1 MVYVSALE
9 VKLAKYEWIRILD
22 KFQNEIKPS
31 GQYEKMPYEEWR
43 NINPSKPYDEIRI
56 EIIDK
61 SIVLH
66 YYKVNLNTQKP
77 ICDSWFHYRL
87 SKSSSFGQ
95 YLMDEHF
102 NTEEKDMG
110 LSAFGNSGLATINT
124 TLSSS
129 NDITAISDSNI
140 AAAKLASV
148 DLNIAT
154 TNIDST
160 LGWYNISDTKADK
173 ADMDRLKQEIDKLK
187 VEIKNKEKEDKN
199 MFDFDFGKVNNEAIR
214 LSAYGIAVKNASNVW
229 VSYDAKSEQ
238 IINVDILNISGNNLL
253 YKIPVAFSQVKAGDT
268 IIHARKPMFIVDF
281 TEDHK
286 AFVAVDIMAGE
297 EKTIIPCKS
306 PFGFDFVTKV
316 VSIMD
321 FGPAPDS
328 TNPFGNMLPLMLM
341 GDNKELDPM
350 MMYFCM
356 GMDSN
361 NQQINPMMMYMLMGD
376 KDKNSDDLFKMM
388 AISNMMGNKNLV

>member
-1 MVYVSALE
+1 MSALVIE
-9 VKLAKYEWIRILD
+9 LTKNEWIRILD
-22 KFQNEIKPS
+22 KFQTEIKPYGS
-31 GQYEKMPYEEWR
+31 YEKMPYEEWR
-43 NINPSKPYDEIRI
+43 NINPNKPYDEIGI
-56 EIIDK
+56 EITSK
-61 SIVLH
+61 SIILH
-66 YYKVNLNTQKP
+66 YYKVDSDTQNP
-77 ICDSWFHYRL
+77 ILDSWFHYRF

-95 YLMDEHF
+95 YFIKEYL
-102 NTEEKDMG
+102 NTEEKNMG
-110 LSAFGNSGLATINT
+110 FSKISNSNDIFSTTINNSNDTTEANIATINT
-124 TLSSS
+124 DWNITLDA
-129 NDITAISDSNI
+129 NVNKVDIE
-140 AAAKLASV
+140 
-148 DLNIAT
+148 
-154 TNIDST
+154 
-160 LGWYNISDTKADK
+160 
-173 ADMDRLKQEIDKLK
+173 RLEQEIDKLK

-199 MFDFDFGKVNNEAIR
+199 MFDFDFGKVNSEAIR

-253 YKIPVAFSQVKAGDT
+253 YKIPVAFSQVKTGDT

-286 AFVAVDIMAGE
+286 AFIAVDIMAGE

-341 GDNKELDPM
+341 GDK
-350 MMYFCM
+350 
-356 GMDSN
+356 G
-361 NQQINPMMMYMLMGD
+361 
-376 KDKNSDDLFKMM
+376 KNSDDLFKMM
-388 AISNMMGNKNLV
+388 AISNMMGNKNPI

>member
-1 MVYVSALE
+1 MSALVIE
-9 VKLAKYEWIRILD
+9 LTKNEWIRILD
-22 KFQNEIKPS
+22 KFQTEIKPYGS
-31 GQYEKMPYEEWR
+31 YEKMPYEEWR
-43 NINPSKPYDEIRI
+43 NINPNKLYDEIGI
-56 EIIDK
+56 EITSKNI
-61 SIVLH
+61 ILH
-66 YYKVNLNTQKP
+66 YYKVDSDTQNP
-77 ICDSWFHYRL
+77 ILDSWFHYRL

-95 YLMDEHF
+95 YLIKEYL
-102 NTEEKDMG
+102 NTEEKNMG
-110 LSAFGNSGLATINT
+110 FSKISNSNDIFSTTINNSNDTTEANIATINT
-124 TLSSS
+124 DWNITLDA
-129 NDITAISDSNI
+129 NANKVDIE
-140 AAAKLASV
+140 
-148 DLNIAT
+148 
-154 TNIDST
+154 
-160 LGWYNISDTKADK
+160 
-173 ADMDRLKQEIDKLK
+173 RLEQEIDKLK

-199 MFDFDFGKVNNEAIR
+199 MFDFDFGKVNSDAIR

-253 YKIPVAFSQVKAGDT
+253 YKIPVAFSQIKTGDT

-306 PFGFDFVTKV
+306 PFGFDFVTKA

-356 GMDSN
+356 GMGGN

-376 KDKNSDDLFKMM
+376 KGKNSDDLFKMM
-388 AISNMMGNKNLV
+388 AISNMMGNKNPI

>member
-1 MVYVSALE
+1 MSAFE
-9 VKLAKYEWIRILD
+9 AKLPKKEWIYILD
-22 KFQNEIKPS
+22 EFRTKIKPH
-31 GQYEKMPYEEWR
+31 GHYEKMPYEGWR
-43 NINPSKPYDEIRI
+43 NLNPNKPYDEIGI
-56 EIIDK
+56 EIFSDK
-61 SIVLH
+61 DIVLH
-66 YYKVNLNTQKP
+66 FYYYKTNLNSQ
-77 ICDSWFHYRL
+77 FHYYL

-95 YLMDEHF
+95 YLMNEYF

-110 LSAFGNSGLATINT
+110 LSATSGYNLSNCATTISTAIGTGSAAIATAAKSDSINS
-124 TLSSS
+124 
-129 NDITAISDSNI
+129 DITAIYSM
-140 AAAKLASV
+140 
-148 DLNIAT
+148 
-154 TNIDST
+154 
-160 LGWYNISDTKADK
+160 SDTWANKM
-173 ADMDRLKQEIDKLK
+173 DMDRLEREIDKLK

-199 MFDFDFGKVNNEAIR
+199 MFDFDFGKVNSETIR

-253 YKIPVAFSQVKAGDT
+253 YKIPVAFSQIKAGDT

-286 AFVAVDIMAGE
+286 AFIAVDIMAGE

-356 GMDSN
+356 GMGGN

-376 KDKNSDDLFKMM
+376 KNKDKNNDDLFKIM
-388 AISNMMGNKNLV
+388 AISNMMNNGIFRA

>member
-1 MVYVSALE
+1 MSVLE
-9 VKLAKYEWIRILD
+9 TKLAKYEWIRILD
-22 KFQNEIKPS
+22 KFQIEIKPC

-43 NINPSKPYDEIRI
+43 SINPNKPYDEIRI
-56 EIIDK
+56 EIFPDK
-61 SIVLH
+61 DIVLH
-66 YYKVNLNTQKP
+66 YYKVNFDTQKP
-77 ICDSWFHYRL
+77 IPDSWFHYYL

-95 YLMDEHF
+95 YLMSEYF

-110 LSAFGNSGLATINT
+110 ISAVTAGGGNYGFSNCVTGIDTAIKYDSINSNVAIAATNT
-124 TLSSS
+124 TS
-129 NDITAISDSNI
+129 ISDLINKTIDSYDIKSDTWVN
-140 AAAKLASV
+140 KT
-148 DLNIAT
+148 DLN
-154 TNIDST
+154 
-160 LGWYNISDTKADK
+160 
-173 ADMDRLKQEIDKLK
+173 RLEQEIDKLK

-199 MFDFDFGKVNNEAIR
+199 MFDFDFGKVNSEAIR

-253 YKIPVAFSQVKAGDT
+253 YKIPVAFSQIKAGDT

-321 FGPAPDS
+321 FGPAPDN

-356 GMDSN
+356 GMSDN
-361 NQQINPMMMYMLMGD
+361 NQQINPMMMYMLMSD

-388 AISNMMGNKNLV
+388 AISNMMGNKNLI

>member
-1 MVYVSALE
+1 MSALE
-9 VKLAKYEWIRILD
+9 MKLTKNEWIRILD
-22 KFQNEIKPS
+22 KFQTEIKPY
-31 GQYEKMPYEEWR
+31 GPYEKMPYEEWR
-43 NINPSKPYDEIRI
+43 NINPNKPYDEIGI
-56 EIIDK
+56 EITSK
-61 SIVLH
+61 SIILH
-66 YYKVNLNTQKP
+66 YYKVDSDIQKP
-77 ICDSWFHYRL
+77 ILESWFHYRL

-95 YLMDEHF
+95 YLIDEEYL
-102 NTEEKDMG
+102 NTKEKDMG
-110 LSAFGNSGLATINT
+110 FSEISNSDIFSTTISN
-124 TLSSS
+124 S
-129 NDITAISDSNI
+129 NDTTEAKYNSINSNI
-140 AAAKLASV
+140 
-148 DLNIAT
+148 IT
-154 TNIDST
+154 IGTDST
-160 LGWYNISDTKADK
+160 VEWCGISNAKADK
-173 ADMDRLKQEIDKLK
+173 VDIERLEQEIDKLK

-199 MFDFDFGKVNNEAIR
+199 MFDFGKVNSDAIR

-253 YKIPVAFSQVKAGDT
+253 YKIPVAFSQVKTGDT

-328 TNPFGNMLPLMLM
+328 TNPFGNMLPLILM

-356 GMDSN
+356 GMGGN

-376 KDKNSDDLFKMM
+376 KSKNSDDLFKMM
-388 AISNMMGNKNLV
+388 AISNMTGNKNPI

>member
-1 MVYVSALE
+1 
-9 VKLAKYEWIRILD
+9 
-22 KFQNEIKPS
+22 
-31 GQYEKMPYEEWR
+31 
-43 NINPSKPYDEIRI
+43 
-56 EIIDK
+56 
-61 SIVLH
+61 
-66 YYKVNLNTQKP
+66 
-77 ICDSWFHYRL
+77 
-87 SKSSSFGQ
+87 
-95 YLMDEHF
+95 
-102 NTEEKDMG
+102 
-110 LSAFGNSGLATINT
+110 
-124 TLSSS
+124 
-129 NDITAISDSNI
+129 
-140 AAAKLASV
+140 
-148 DLNIAT
+148 
-154 TNIDST
+154 
-160 LGWYNISDTKADK
+160 
-173 ADMDRLKQEIDKLK
+173 
-187 VEIKNKEKEDKN
+187 
-199 MFDFDFGKVNNEAIR
+199 MFDFDFGKVNSDAIR

-253 YKIPVAFSQVKAGDT
+253 YKIPVAFSQVKTGDT

-321 FGPAPDS
+321 FGPALDS

-356 GMDSN
+356 GMGGN

-376 KDKNSDDLFKMM
+376 KSKNSDDLFKMM
-388 AISNMMGNKNLV
+388 AISNMMGNKNPI

>member
-1 MVYVSALE
+1 MSALVIE
-9 VKLAKYEWIRILD
+9 LTKNEWIRILD
-22 KFQNEIKPS
+22 KFQTEIKPYGS
-31 GQYEKMPYEEWR
+31 YEKMPYEEWR
-43 NINPSKPYDEIRI
+43 NINPNKLYDEIGI
-56 EIIDK
+56 EITSKNI
-61 SIVLH
+61 ILH
-66 YYKVNLNTQKP
+66 YYKVDSDIQNP
-77 ICDSWFHYRL
+77 ILDSWFHYRL

-95 YLMDEHF
+95 YLIKEYL
-102 NTEEKDMG
+102 NTEEKNMG
-110 LSAFGNSGLATINT
+110 FSKISNSNDIFSTTINNSNDTTEANIATINT
-124 TLSSS
+124 DWNITLDA
-129 NDITAISDSNI
+129 NANKVDIE
-140 AAAKLASV
+140 
-148 DLNIAT
+148 
-154 TNIDST
+154 
-160 LGWYNISDTKADK
+160 
-173 ADMDRLKQEIDKLK
+173 RLEQEIDKLK

-199 MFDFDFGKVNNEAIR
+199 MFDFDFGKVNSDAIR

-253 YKIPVAFSQVKAGDT
+253 YKIPVAFSQIKTGDT

-356 GMDSN
+356 GMGGN

-376 KDKNSDDLFKMM
+376 KGKNSDDLFKMM
-388 AISNMMGNKNLV
+388 AISNMMGNKNPI

>member
-1 MVYVSALE
+1 MSALVIE
-9 VKLAKYEWIRILD
+9 LTKNEWIRILD
-22 KFQNEIKPS
+22 KFQTEIKPYGS
-31 GQYEKMPYEEWR
+31 YEKMPYEEWR
-43 NINPSKPYDEIRI
+43 NINPNKPYDEIGI
-56 EIIDK
+56 EITSK
-61 SIVLH
+61 SIILH
-66 YYKVNLNTQKP
+66 YYKVDSDTQNP
-77 ICDSWFHYRL
+77 ILDSWFHYRF

-95 YLMDEHF
+95 YFIKEYL
-102 NTEEKDMG
+102 NTEEKNMG
-110 LSAFGNSGLATINT
+110 ISKISNSNDIFSTTINNSNDTTEANIATINT
-124 TLSSS
+124 DRNITLDA
-129 NDITAISDSNI
+129 NANKVDIE
-140 AAAKLASV
+140 
-148 DLNIAT
+148 
-154 TNIDST
+154 
-160 LGWYNISDTKADK
+160 
-173 ADMDRLKQEIDKLK
+173 RLEQEIDKLK

-199 MFDFDFGKVNNEAIR
+199 MFDFDFGKVNSDAIR

-238 IINVDILNISGNNLL
+238 IINVDILNSSGNNLL
-253 YKIPVAFSQVKAGDT
+253 YKIPVAFSQVKTGDT

-356 GMDSN
+356 GMGGN

-376 KDKNSDDLFKMM
+376 KSKNSDDLFKMM
-388 AISNMMGNKNLV
+388 AISNMMGNKNPI

>member
-1 MVYVSALE
+1 MSALVIE
-9 VKLAKYEWIRILD
+9 LTKNEWIHILD
-22 KFQNEIKPS
+22 KFQTEIKPYGS
-31 GQYEKMPYEEWR
+31 YEKMPYEEWR
-43 NINPSKPYDEIRI
+43 NINPNKPYDKIGI
-56 EIIDK
+56 EITSK
-61 SIVLH
+61 SIVLF
-66 YYKVNLNTQKP
+66 YYKIDSDTQNP
-77 ICDSWFHYRL
+77 ILDSWFHYRF

-95 YLMDEHF
+95 YFIKEYL
-102 NTEEKDMG
+102 NTEEKNMG
-110 LSAFGNSGLATINT
+110 FSKISNSNDIFSTTINNSNDTTEANIATINT
-124 TLSSS
+124 DWNITLDA
-129 NDITAISDSNI
+129 NVNKVDIE
-140 AAAKLASV
+140 
-148 DLNIAT
+148 
-154 TNIDST
+154 
-160 LGWYNISDTKADK
+160 
-173 ADMDRLKQEIDKLK
+173 RLEQEIDKLK

-199 MFDFDFGKVNNEAIR
+199 MFDFDFGKVNSDAIR
-214 LSAYGIAVKNASNVW
+214 LSAYGIAVKNASNIW

-253 YKIPVAFSQVKAGDT
+253 YKIPVAFSQIKTGDT

-356 GMDSN
+356 GMGGN
-361 NQQINPMMMYMLMGD
+361 NQQINLMMMYMLMGD
-376 KDKNSDDLFKMM
+376 KGKNSDDLFKMM
-388 AISNMMGNKNLV
+388 AISNMMGNKNPI

>member
-1 MVYVSALE
+1 MSALVIE
-9 VKLAKYEWIRILD
+9 LTKNEWIRILD
-22 KFQNEIKPS
+22 KFQTEIKPYGS
-31 GQYEKMPYEEWR
+31 YEKMPYEEWR
-43 NINPSKPYDEIRI
+43 NINPNKPYDKIGI
-56 EIIDK
+56 EITSKNI
-61 SIVLH
+61 ILH
-66 YYKVNLNTQKP
+66 YYKVDSDTQNP
-77 ICDSWFHYRL
+77 ILDSWFHYRL

-95 YLMDEHF
+95 YLIKEYL
-102 NTEEKDMG
+102 NTEEKNMG
-110 LSAFGNSGLATINT
+110 FSKISNSNDIFSTTINNSNDTTEANIATINT
-124 TLSSS
+124 DWNITLDA
-129 NDITAISDSNI
+129 NANKVDIE
-140 AAAKLASV
+140 
-148 DLNIAT
+148 
-154 TNIDST
+154 
-160 LGWYNISDTKADK
+160 
-173 ADMDRLKQEIDKLK
+173 RLEQEIDKLK

-199 MFDFDFGKVNNEAIR
+199 MFDFDFGKVNSDAIR

-253 YKIPVAFSQVKAGDT
+253 YKIPVAFSQIKTGDT

-356 GMDSN
+356 GMGGN

-376 KDKNSDDLFKMM
+376 KGKNSDDLFKMM
-388 AISNMMGNKNLV
+388 AISNMMGNKNPI

>member
-1 MVYVSALE
+1 MSALVIE
-9 VKLAKYEWIRILD
+9 LTKNEWIRILD
-22 KFQNEIKPS
+22 KFQTEIKPYGS
-31 GQYEKMPYEEWR
+31 YEKMPYEEWR
-43 NINPSKPYDEIRI
+43 NINPNKLYDEIGI
-56 EIIDK
+56 EITSKNI
-61 SIVLH
+61 ILH
-66 YYKVNLNTQKP
+66 YYKVDSDTQNP
-77 ICDSWFHYRL
+77 ILDSWFHYRL

-95 YLMDEHF
+95 YLIKEYL
-102 NTEEKDMG
+102 NTEEKNMG
-110 LSAFGNSGLATINT
+110 FSKISNSNDIFSTTINNSNDTTEANIATINT
-124 TLSSS
+124 DWNITLDA
-129 NDITAISDSNI
+129 NANKVDIE
-140 AAAKLASV
+140 
-148 DLNIAT
+148 
-154 TNIDST
+154 
-160 LGWYNISDTKADK
+160 
-173 ADMDRLKQEIDKLK
+173 RLEQEIDKLK

-199 MFDFDFGKVNNEAIR
+199 MFDFDFGKVNSDAIR

-253 YKIPVAFSQVKAGDT
+253 YKIPVAFSQIKTGDT

-356 GMDSN
+356 GMGGN

-376 KDKNSDDLFKMM
+376 KGKNSDDLFKMM
-388 AISNMMGNKNLV
+388 AISNMMGNKNPI

>member
-1 MVYVSALE
+1 MSALVIE
-9 VKLAKYEWIRILD
+9 LTKNEWIRILD
-22 KFQNEIKPS
+22 KFQTEIKPYGS
-31 GQYEKMPYEEWR
+31 YEKMPYEEWR
-43 NINPSKPYDEIRI
+43 NINPNKPYDEIGI
-56 EIIDK
+56 EITSK
-61 SIVLH
+61 SIILH
-66 YYKVNLNTQKP
+66 YYKVDSDTQNH
-77 ICDSWFHYRL
+77 ILDSWFHYRL

-95 YLMDEHF
+95 YLIKEYL

-110 LSAFGNSGLATINT
+110 FSEISNSDFIFSTTISNSNDTTEIKYDSINSNIATINT
-124 TLSSS
+124 GWNITLDA
-129 NDITAISDSNI
+129 NANKVDIE
-140 AAAKLASV
+140 
-148 DLNIAT
+148 
-154 TNIDST
+154 
-160 LGWYNISDTKADK
+160 
-173 ADMDRLKQEIDKLK
+173 RLEQEIDKLK

-199 MFDFDFGKVNNEAIR
+199 MFDFDFGKVNSDAIR

-229 VSYDAKSEQ
+229 ASYDAKSEQ
-238 IINVDILNISGNNLL
+238 IINVDILNISSNNLL
-253 YKIPVAFSQVKAGDT
+253 YKIPVAFSQIKSGDT

-356 GMDSN
+356 GMGGN

-376 KDKNSDDLFKMM
+376 KGKNSDDLFKMM
-388 AISNMMGNKNLV
+388 AISNMMGNKNPI

>member
-1 MVYVSALE
+1 MSVLE
-9 VKLAKYEWIRILD
+9 VKLAKNEWIRILD
-22 KFQNEIKPS
+22 KFQTEIKPY

-43 NINPSKPYDEIRI
+43 NINPNKPYDEIRI
-56 EIIDK
+56 EITDK

-66 YYKVNLNTQKP
+66 YYKIDLDIQKP
-77 ICDSWFHYRL
+77 VLDSQFHYCI

-95 YLMDEHF
+95 YLMNEYF
-102 NTEEKDMG
+102 NTEKKNMGFSAFVDDGYWGYGG
-110 LSAFGNSGLATINT
+110 LSNCTTTIGTATKYNSIN
-124 TLSSS
+124 S
-129 NDITAISDSNI
+129 ITAEDWCNTKSN
-140 AAAKLASV
+140 
-148 DLNIAT
+148 
-154 TNIDST
+154 
-160 LGWYNISDTKADK
+160 KADV
-173 ADMDRLKQEIDKLK
+173 DRLEREIDKLK
-187 VEIKNKEKEDKN
+187 VEIKNKEEEDKN
-199 MFDFDFGKVNNEAIR
+199 MFDFDFGKVNSDAIR

-253 YKIPVAFSQVKAGDT
+253 YKIPVAFSQVKTGDT

-286 AFVAVDIMAGE
+286 AFIAVDIMAGE

-356 GMDSN
+356 GMGGN
-361 NQQINPMMMYMLMGD
+361 NQQINPMMMYMLMGN

-388 AISNMMGNKNLV
+388 AILNMMGNKNPI

>member
-1 MVYVSALE
+1 MSVLE
-9 VKLAKYEWIRILD
+9 AKLAKNEWIRILD
-22 KFQNEIKPS
+22 KFQTEIKPY

-43 NINPSKPYDEIRI
+43 NINPNKPYDGIRI
-56 EIIDK
+56 EITDK
-61 SIVLH
+61 SIVLY
-66 YYKVNLNTQKP
+66 YYKIDLDIQKS
-77 ICDSWFHYRL
+77 ILDSRFHYCI

-95 YLMDEHF
+95 YLMNEYF
-102 NTEEKDMG
+102 NTEEKNMG
-110 LSAFGNSGLATINT
+110 FSAFVDNDYWLSNCTTTIGTAVKSNSIN
-124 TLSSS
+124 S
-129 NDITAISDSNI
+129 ITAEDWCN
-140 AAAKLASV
+140 
-148 DLNIAT
+148 
-154 TNIDST
+154 
-160 LGWYNISDTKADK
+160 TKANK
-173 ADMDRLKQEIDKLK
+173 ADVYRLLEREIDKLK
-187 VEIKNKEKEDKN
+187 VEIKNKEEEDKN
-199 MFDFDFGKVNNEAIR
+199 MFDFDFGKVNSEAIR

-253 YKIPVAFSQVKAGDT
+253 YKIPVAFSQIKSGDT

-297 EKTIIPCKS
+297 EKTIIPYKS
-306 PFGFDFVTKV
+306 PFGFDFITKV

-341 GDNKELDPM
+341 GDNKELDPV

-356 GMDSN
+356 GMGGN

-376 KDKNSDDLFKMM
+376 KGKNSDDLFKMM
-388 AISNMMGNKNLV
+388 AISNMMGNKNPI

>member
-1 MVYVSALE
+1 MSALE
-9 VKLAKYEWIRILD
+9 MKLTKNEWIRILD
-22 KFQNEIKPS
+22 KFQTEIKPY
-31 GQYEKMPYEEWR
+31 GPYEKMPYEEWR
-43 NINPSKPYDEIRI
+43 NINPNKPYDEIGI
-56 EIIDK
+56 EITSKGI
-61 SIVLH
+61 ILH
-66 YYKVNLNTQKP
+66 YYKVDSDTQNP
-77 ICDSWFHYRL
+77 ILDSWFHYRF

-95 YLMDEHF
+95 YFIKEYL
-102 NTEEKDMG
+102 NTEEKNMG
-110 LSAFGNSGLATINT
+110 FSEISNSNIFSTTISNSNDTTEANIATINT
-124 TLSSS
+124 DWNITL
-129 NDITAISDSNI
+129 D
-140 AAAKLASV
+140 V
-148 DLNIAT
+148 
-154 TNIDST
+154 
-160 LGWYNISDTKADK
+160 KADK
-173 ADMDRLKQEIDKLK
+173 VDIDRLEQEIDKLK

-199 MFDFDFGKVNNEAIR
+199 MFDFDFGKVNSDAIR
-214 LSAYGIAVKNASNVW
+214 LSAYGIAVKNASNIW

-253 YKIPVAFSQVKAGDT
+253 YKIPVAFSQVKTGDT

-356 GMDSN
+356 GMGGN

-376 KDKNSDDLFKMM
+376 KGKNSDDLFKMM
-388 AISNMMGNKNLV
+388 AISNMMGNKNPI

>member
-1 MVYVSALE
+1 MSALVIE
-9 VKLAKYEWIRILD
+9 LTKNEWIRILD
-22 KFQNEIKPS
+22 KFQTEIKPYGS
-31 GQYEKMPYEEWR
+31 YEKMPYEEWR
-43 NINPSKPYDEIRI
+43 NINPNKPYDEIGI
-56 EIIDK
+56 EITSKNI
-61 SIVLH
+61 ILH
-66 YYKVNLNTQKP
+66 YYKVDSDTQNP
-77 ICDSWFHYRL
+77 ILDSWFHYRF

-95 YLMDEHF
+95 YFIKEYL
-102 NTEEKDMG
+102 NTGEKNMG
-110 LSAFGNSGLATINT
+110 FSKISNSNDIFSTTINNSNDTTEANIATINT
-124 TLSSS
+124 DWNITLDV
-129 NDITAISDSNI
+129 NVNKVDIE
-140 AAAKLASV
+140 
-148 DLNIAT
+148 
-154 TNIDST
+154 
-160 LGWYNISDTKADK
+160 
-173 ADMDRLKQEIDKLK
+173 RLEQEIDKLK

-199 MFDFDFGKVNNEAIR
+199 MFDFDFGKVNSEAIR

-253 YKIPVAFSQVKAGDT
+253 YKIPVAFSQVKTGDT

-356 GMDSN
+356 GMGGN

-376 KDKNSDDLFKMM
+376 KGKNSDDLFKMM
-388 AISNMMGNKNLV
+388 AISNMMGNKNPI

>member
-1 MVYVSALE
+1 MSALVIE
-9 VKLAKYEWIRILD
+9 LTKNEWIRILD
-22 KFQNEIKPS
+22 KFQTEIKPYGS
-31 GQYEKMPYEEWR
+31 YEKMPYEEWR
-43 NINPSKPYDEIRI
+43 NINPNKPYDEIGI
-56 EIIDK
+56 EITSK
-61 SIVLH
+61 SIILH
-66 YYKVNLNTQKP
+66 YYKVDSDTQNP
-77 ICDSWFHYRL
+77 ILDSWFHYRF

-95 YLMDEHF
+95 YFIKEYL
-102 NTEEKDMG
+102 NTEEKNMG
-110 LSAFGNSGLATINT
+110 FSKISNSNDIFSTTINNSNDTTEANIATINT
-124 TLSSS
+124 DWNITLDA
-129 NDITAISDSNI
+129 NVNKVDIE
-140 AAAKLASV
+140 
-148 DLNIAT
+148 
-154 TNIDST
+154 
-160 LGWYNISDTKADK
+160 
-173 ADMDRLKQEIDKLK
+173 RLEQEIDKLK

-199 MFDFDFGKVNNEAIR
+199 MFDFDFGKVNSEAIR

-253 YKIPVAFSQVKAGDT
+253 YKIPVAFSQVKTGDT

-286 AFVAVDIMAGE
+286 AFIAVDIMAGE

-356 GMDSN
+356 GMGGN

-376 KDKNSDDLFKMM
+376 KGKNSDDLFKMM
-388 AISNMMGNKNLV
+388 AISNMMGNKNPI

>member
-1 MVYVSALE
+1 MSALVIE
-9 VKLAKYEWIRILD
+9 LTKNEWIRILD
-22 KFQNEIKPS
+22 KFQTEIKPYGS
-31 GQYEKMPYEEWR
+31 YEKIPYEEWR
-43 NINPSKPYDEIRI
+43 NINPNKPYDEIGI
-56 EIIDK
+56 EITSK
-61 SIVLH
+61 SIILH
-66 YYKVNLNTQKP
+66 YYKVDSDIQKP
-77 ICDSWFHYRL
+77 ILDSWFHYRL

-95 YLMDEHF
+95 YFIKEYLNM
-102 NTEEKDMG
+102 EEKNMG
-110 LSAFGNSGLATINT
+110 FSKISNSNDIFSTTINNSNDTTEANIATINT
-124 TLSSS
+124 DWNITLDA
-129 NDITAISDSNI
+129 NANKVDIE
-140 AAAKLASV
+140 
-148 DLNIAT
+148 
-154 TNIDST
+154 
-160 LGWYNISDTKADK
+160 
-173 ADMDRLKQEIDKLK
+173 RLEQEIDKLK
-187 VEIKNKEKEDKN
+187 VEIKNKEKEGKN
-199 MFDFDFGKVNNEAIR
+199 MFDFDFGKVNSDAIR

-253 YKIPVAFSQVKAGDT
+253 YKIPVAFSQIKSGDT

-341 GDNKELDPM
+341 GDNKELDPI

-356 GMDSN
+356 GMGGN
-361 NQQINPMMMYMLMGD
+361 NQQINPMMMYMLMSD
-376 KDKNSDDLFKMM
+376 KGKNSDDLFKMM
-388 AISNMMGNKNLV
+388 AISNMMGNKNPI

>member
-1 MVYVSALE
+1 MSALVIE
-9 VKLAKYEWIRILD
+9 LTKNEWIRILD
-22 KFQNEIKPS
+22 KFQTEIKPYGS
-31 GQYEKMPYEEWR
+31 YEKMPYEEWR
-43 NINPSKPYDEIRI
+43 NINPNKPYDEIGI
-56 EIIDK
+56 EITSK
-61 SIVLH
+61 SIILH
-66 YYKVNLNTQKP
+66 YYKVDSDTQNP
-77 ICDSWFHYRL
+77 ILDSWFHYRF

-95 YLMDEHF
+95 YFIKEYL
-102 NTEEKDMG
+102 NTEEKNMG
-110 LSAFGNSGLATINT
+110 FSKISNSNDIFSTTINNSNDTTEANIATINT
-124 TLSSS
+124 GWNITL
-129 NDITAISDSNI
+129 DA
-140 AAAKLASV
+140 
-148 DLNIAT
+148 
-154 TNIDST
+154 
-160 LGWYNISDTKADK
+160 KADK
-173 ADMDRLKQEIDKLK
+173 VDIERLEQEIDKLK

-199 MFDFDFGKVNNEAIR
+199 MFDFDFGKVNSDAIR

-253 YKIPVAFSQVKAGDT
+253 YKIPVAFSQVKTGDT

-286 AFVAVDIMAGE
+286 AFIAVDIMAGE

-356 GMDSN
+356 GMGGN

-376 KDKNSDDLFKMM
+376 KSKNSDDLFKMM
-388 AISNMMGNKNLV
+388 AISNMMGNKNPI

>member
-1 MVYVSALE
+1 MSALVIE
-9 VKLAKYEWIRILD
+9 LTKNEWIRILD
-22 KFQNEIKPS
+22 KFQTEIKPYGS
-31 GQYEKMPYEEWR
+31 YEKMPYEEWR
-43 NINPSKPYDEIRI
+43 NINSNKPYDEIGI
-56 EIIDK
+56 EITSK
-61 SIVLH
+61 SIILH
-66 YYKVNLNTQKP
+66 YYKVDSDTQNP
-77 ICDSWFHYRL
+77 ILDSWFHYRL

-95 YLMDEHF
+95 YLIKEYL
-102 NTEEKDMG
+102 NTEEKNMG
-110 LSAFGNSGLATINT
+110 FSKISNSNDIFSTTINNSNDTTEANIATINT
-124 TLSSS
+124 DWNITLDA
-129 NDITAISDSNI
+129 NANKVDI
-140 AAAKLASV
+140 
-148 DLNIAT
+148 
-154 TNIDST
+154 
-160 LGWYNISDTKADK
+160 
-173 ADMDRLKQEIDKLK
+173 DRLKQKIDKLK
-187 VEIKNKEKEDKN
+187 VKEKEDKN
-199 MFDFDFGKVNNEAIR
+199 MFDFDFGKVNSDAIR

-253 YKIPVAFSQVKAGDT
+253 YKIPVAFSQVKTGDT

-286 AFVAVDIMAGE
+286 AFVAVDIMVGE

-356 GMDSN
+356 GMGGN

-376 KDKNSDDLFKMM
+376 KSKNSDDLFKMM
-388 AISNMMGNKNLV
+388 AISNMMGNKNPI

>member
-1 MVYVSALE
+1 MTRDFNVTEWLCILGNFQTKISQHI
-9 VKLAKYEWIRILD
+9 YE
-22 KFQNEIKPS
+22 P
-31 GQYEKMPYEEWR
+31 MPYNEWR
-43 NINPSKPYDEIRI
+43 KLNLKKSYNTVFVNIIEQDIFIRYYQGYSTI
-56 EIIDK
+56 
-61 SIVLH
+61 SSYH
-66 YYKVNLNTQKP
+66 YP
-77 ICDSWFHYRL
+77 
-87 SKSSSFGQ
+87 KSSSFGQ
-95 YLMDEHF
+95 YLIDEYF

-110 LSAFGNSGLATINT
+110 LSTVTAGGSSSYGLAT
-124 TLSSS
+124 
-129 NDITAISDSNI
+129 SDSNTI
-140 AAAKLASV
+140 STAIKNIIDSNVAFAATS
-148 DLNIAT
+148 
-154 TNIDST
+154 IDST
-160 LGWYNISDTKADK
+160 GGWYNISDIKADK
-173 ADMDRLKQEIDKLK
+173 ADVDQLKQEIDKLK

-253 YKIPVAFSQVKAGDT
+253 YKIPVAFSQIKAGDT

-306 PFGFDFVTKV
+306 PFGFDFLTKV

-321 FGPAPDS
+321 FGPAPDN

-356 GMDSN
+356 GMGGN

-388 AISNMMGNKNLV
+388 AISNMMGNKNPI

>member
-1 MVYVSALE
+1 MSALVIE
-9 VKLAKYEWIRILD
+9 LTKNEWIRILD
-22 KFQNEIKPS
+22 KFQTEIKPYGS
-31 GQYEKMPYEEWR
+31 YEKMPYEEWR
-43 NINPSKPYDEIRI
+43 NINPNKPYDEIGI
-56 EIIDK
+56 EITSKNI
-61 SIVLH
+61 ILH
-66 YYKVNLNTQKP
+66 YYKVDSDTQNP
-77 ICDSWFHYRL
+77 ILDSWFHYRF

-95 YLMDEHF
+95 YFIKEYL
-102 NTEEKDMG
+102 NTGEKNMG
-110 LSAFGNSGLATINT
+110 FSKISNSNDIFSTTINNSNDTTEANIATINT
-124 TLSSS
+124 DWNITLDV
-129 NDITAISDSNI
+129 NVNKVDIE
-140 AAAKLASV
+140 
-148 DLNIAT
+148 
-154 TNIDST
+154 
-160 LGWYNISDTKADK
+160 
-173 ADMDRLKQEIDKLK
+173 RLEQEIDKLK

-199 MFDFDFGKVNNEAIR
+199 MFDFDFGKVNSEAIR

-253 YKIPVAFSQVKAGDT
+253 YKIPVAFSQVKTGDT

-286 AFVAVDIMAGE
+286 AFIAVDIMAGE

-356 GMDSN
+356 GMGGN

-376 KDKNSDDLFKMM
+376 KGKNSDDLFKMM
-388 AISNMMGNKNLV
+388 AISNMMGNKNPI

>member
-1 MVYVSALE
+1 MSALVIE
-9 VKLAKYEWIRILD
+9 LTKNEWIRILD
-22 KFQNEIKPS
+22 KFQTEIKPYGS
-31 GQYEKMPYEEWR
+31 YEKMPYEEWR
-43 NINPSKPYDEIRI
+43 NINPNKPYDEIGI
-56 EIIDK
+56 EITSK
-61 SIVLH
+61 SIILH
-66 YYKVNLNTQKP
+66 YYKVDSDIQKP
-77 ICDSWFHYRL
+77 ILDSWFHYRL

-95 YLMDEHF
+95 YLIKEYL
-102 NTEEKDMG
+102 NTKEKNMFD
-110 LSAFGNSGLATINT
+110 FGDDSISNWATVIGTETKCNGI
-124 TLSSS
+124 SS
-129 NDITAISDSNI
+129 NIITID
-140 AAAKLASV
+140 
-148 DLNIAT
+148 T
-154 TNIDST
+154 DST
-160 LGWYNISDTKADK
+160 VKWCGISNANANKVDIE
-173 ADMDRLKQEIDKLK
+173 RLEQEIDKLK

-199 MFDFDFGKVNNEAIR
+199 MFDFDFGKVNSDAIR

-253 YKIPVAFSQVKAGDT
+253 YKIPVAFSQVKTGDT

-286 AFVAVDIMAGE
+286 AFIAVDIMAGE

-306 PFGFDFVTKV
+306 PFVFDFVTKV

-328 TNPFGNMLPLMLM
+328 TNPFGNMLPLLLM
-341 GDNKELDPM
+341 GDYKKLDPM

-356 GMDSN
+356 GMGSN

-376 KDKNSDDLFKMM
+376 KGKNSDDLFKMM
-388 AISNMMGNKNLV
+388 AISNMMGNKNPI

>member
-1 MVYVSALE
+1 MSALVIE
-9 VKLAKYEWIRILD
+9 LTKNEWIHILD
-22 KFQNEIKPS
+22 KFQTEIKPYGS
-31 GQYEKMPYEEWR
+31 YEKMPYEEWR
-43 NINPSKPYDEIRI
+43 NINPNKPYDKIGI
-56 EIIDK
+56 EITSK
-61 SIVLH
+61 SIVLF
-66 YYKVNLNTQKP
+66 YYKIDSDTQNP
-77 ICDSWFHYRL
+77 ILDSWFHYRF

-95 YLMDEHF
+95 YFIKEYL
-102 NTEEKDMG
+102 NTEEKNMG
-110 LSAFGNSGLATINT
+110 FSKISNSNDIFSTTINNSNDTTEANIATINT
-124 TLSSS
+124 DWNITLDA
-129 NDITAISDSNI
+129 NVNKVDIE
-140 AAAKLASV
+140 
-148 DLNIAT
+148 
-154 TNIDST
+154 
-160 LGWYNISDTKADK
+160 
-173 ADMDRLKQEIDKLK
+173 RLEQEIDKLK

-199 MFDFDFGKVNNEAIR
+199 MFDFDFGKVNSDAIR
-214 LSAYGIAVKNASNVW
+214 LSAYGIAVKNASNIW

-253 YKIPVAFSQVKAGDT
+253 YKIPVAFSQIKTGDT

-356 GMDSN
+356 GMGGN

-376 KDKNSDDLFKMM
+376 KGKNSDDLFKMM
-388 AISNMMGNKNLV
+388 AISNMMGNKNPI

>member
-1 MVYVSALE
+1 MSALVIE
-9 VKLAKYEWIRILD
+9 LTKNEWIHILD
-22 KFQNEIKPS
+22 KFQTEIKPYGS
-31 GQYEKMPYEEWR
+31 YEKMPYEEWR
-43 NINPSKPYDEIRI
+43 NINPNKPYDKIGI
-56 EIIDK
+56 EITSK
-61 SIVLH
+61 SIVLF
-66 YYKVNLNTQKP
+66 YYKIDSDTQNP
-77 ICDSWFHYRL
+77 ILDSWFHYRF

-95 YLMDEHF
+95 YFIKEYL
-102 NTEEKDMG
+102 NTEEKNMG
-110 LSAFGNSGLATINT
+110 FSKISNSNDIFSTTINNSNDTTEANIATINT
-124 TLSSS
+124 DWNITLDA
-129 NDITAISDSNI
+129 NVNKVDIE
-140 AAAKLASV
+140 
-148 DLNIAT
+148 
-154 TNIDST
+154 
-160 LGWYNISDTKADK
+160 
-173 ADMDRLKQEIDKLK
+173 RLEQEIDKLK

-199 MFDFDFGKVNNEAIR
+199 MFDFDFGKVNSDAIR
-214 LSAYGIAVKNASNVW
+214 LSAYGIAVKNASNIW

-253 YKIPVAFSQVKAGDT
+253 YKIPVAFSQIKTGDT

-356 GMDSN
+356 GMGGN
-361 NQQINPMMMYMLMGD
+361 NQQINPIMMYMLMGD
-376 KDKNSDDLFKMM
+376 KGKNSDDLFKMM
-388 AISNMMGNKNLV
+388 AISNMTGNKNPI